1 MKTKKC
7 GCPEVDSNDAARYA
21 ILCNL
26 IETIWA
32 QSEDEDYY
40 DIDFDELI
48 PFTSPQARRIASF
61 IESLYEKYPVKELA
75 C

>member
-1 MKTKKC
+1 MKAKIRPC
-7 GCPEVDSNDAARYA
+7 GCPEVDPNDATRYA

-32 QSEDEDYY
+32 DPNDYEP
-40 DIDFDELI
+40 DFDELI
-48 PFTSPQARRIASF
+48 PFTSPQARRVASF